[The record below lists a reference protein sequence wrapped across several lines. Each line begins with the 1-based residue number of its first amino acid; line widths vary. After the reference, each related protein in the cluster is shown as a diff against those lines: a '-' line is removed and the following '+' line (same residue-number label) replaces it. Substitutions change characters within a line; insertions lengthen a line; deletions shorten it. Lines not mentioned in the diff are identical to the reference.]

1 MNSLLYEHFSFS
13 FTLVFERAVVLLLYN
28 KLANATNK
36 LIAQTKYS
44 EFIKFKI
51 RRAPVQLFHLSFNLL
66 FFSSPY
72 SCLRTRTPGVVNVK
86 CETFKKA
93 RHFASPRLLKL

>member
-51 RRAPVQLFHLSFNLL
+51 RRAPVQSFHFNLV

-72 SCLRTRTPGVVNVK
+72 SCLKTHTPGVVNVK
-86 CETFKKA
+86 CETLQEGKTFC
-93 RHFASPRLLKL
+93 